1 MAHNDEVG
9 GSGGSML
16 RSMQLTYNE
25 VDVLYWQRIR
35 VPVQYNLPH
44 GWHVSNTVFTV
55 PPPPPAGPEMRAL
68 INERRK
74 RMTPVERNLPANTLN
89 SPAWPWRFEDERVIE
104 LAWAAGLANGLFN
117 NVGRRAWWHGRGI
130 DATLQR
136 YGYHQRARGD
146 PPRVPLYFPQAE
158 CMARVSS
165 LFILLYVT
173 RVNLK
178 IP

>member
-1 MAHNDEVG
+1 
-9 GSGGSML
+9 
-16 RSMQLTYNE
+16 
-25 VDVLYWQRIR
+25 
-35 VPVQYNLPH
+35 
-44 GWHVSNTVFTV
+44 
-55 PPPPPAGPEMRAL
+55 MRAL

-117 NVGRRAWWHGRGI
+117 NVGRRAWWHGRDI
-130 DATLQR
+130 DATLPP
-136 YGYHQRARGD
+136 AR
-146 PPRVPLYFPQAE
+146 PRRPAARPTLLPAG
-158 CMARVSS
+158 MARVSS
-165 LFILLYVT
+165 LFILIYVT